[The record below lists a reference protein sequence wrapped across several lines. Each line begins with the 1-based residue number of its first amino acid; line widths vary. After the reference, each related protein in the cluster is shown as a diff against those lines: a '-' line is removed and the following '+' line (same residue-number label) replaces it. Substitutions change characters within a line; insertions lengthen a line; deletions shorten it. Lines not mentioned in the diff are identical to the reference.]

1 MPAWKG
7 IVGLGLAPDQLETYV
22 GTVAFGP
29 WRPQFV
35 VMHNTQVPRFS
46 EWHSIPGAQRMAA
59 LQSYYRDQLNWS
71 GGPHLFVADD
81 LVWLFTP
88 LSMPGVHSP
97 SWNAISWGVEVV
109 GDYDNEPLSDAVRAN
124 VVSALATL
132 HALAGL
138 DPATLHL
145 HKQDPLTTHT
155 FCPGA
160 NLANQRDSI
169 VTDVIA
175 EIQRRHAGEHVPPS
189 PTIAAAGTLGT

>member
-7 IVGLGLAPDQLETYV
+7 IVGLGIAADQLETYV
-22 GTVAFGP
+22 GTVAFGA

-35 VMHNTQVPRFS
+35 VLHNTQVPRLS
-46 EWHSIPGAQRMAA
+46 EWHSVPGQRRMAA
-59 LQSYYRDQLNWS
+59 LQAYYRDELHWS

-81 LVWLFTP
+81 LIWLFTP
-88 LSMPGVHSP
+88 LTTPGVHSP

-132 HALAGL
+132 HGLAGL
-138 DPATLHL
+138 DPATLRL
-145 HKQDPLTTHT
+145 HKQDPLTTHS

-160 NLANQRDSI
+160 NLASQRDSI
-169 VTDVIA
+169 VADVVA
-175 EIQRRHAGEHVPPS
+175 EIQHRHSGEHTPP
-189 PTIAAAGTLGT
+189 PLATTTGPIT

>member
-7 IVGLGLAPDQLETYV
+7 IVGQGLAPDQLETYV
-22 GTVAFGP
+22 GTVAFGV

-35 VMHNTQVPRFS
+35 VLHNTQDPRLS
-46 EWHSIPGAQRMAA
+46 DWHSVPGAQRMAA
-59 LQSYYRDQLNWS
+59 LQSYYRDDQHWS

-88 LSMPGVHSP
+88 LSVPGVHSP

-109 GDYDNEPLSDAVRAN
+109 GDYDHEPLSDAVRAN
-124 VVSALATL
+124 LVDALATL

-138 DPATLHL
+138 DPTTLRL

-155 FCPGA
+155 FCPGV

-169 VTDVIA
+169 VADVTA
-175 EIQRRHAGEHVPPS
+175 EIQRRHAGEHVPPGV
-189 PTIAAAGTLGT
+189 AAAGPLGT